1 MIMGLYHSQ
10 SSLPILF
17 YPLFHCGY
25 SVPKKENSISA
36 FSLSFR
42 TYGVVCVCRGVYK
55 KEAETEGE
63 GTWLGGQKYQRLKS
77 SIPVLKNIG

>member
-42 TYGVVCVCRGVYK
+42 TYGVVCVCVGVYIRK
-55 KEAETEGE
+55 K
-63 GTWLGGQKYQRLKS
+63 QRLKEKG
-77 SIPVLKNIG
+77 PGWEGRNIRG